1 MSLAVDLRYLR
12 RSTVRS
18 PGPAVAV
25 WACTAVWMAVAPA
38 LLSLLG
44 ALEWKSLPFQDS
56 GRIVNIQT
64 GVDLVPVLA
73 MSDRFRSVASYDSG
87 WVIAEGPRGAVTAG
101 AAAVDEPFFQV
112 FGTRPVA
119 GRLFSGPSDVNGAVL
134 TESLSQRLFGR
145 LPPQDGVLRVA
156 GQPFTVLGIVPDQPA
171 FPAGAELWVLRSSGI
186 LPERGFFPADLGT
199 VGRLAGGVGVQA
211 ADAAVRLAAR
221 EWEAKRDILL
231 GDVEVVTLEHLLR
244 RRSAG
249 ERGILGVALVG
260 LLGFVLLAQTSALA
274 GFLAERQAELA
285 LRISLGAGRLD
296 LIRLLLLELLLLAV
310 PGFLVGLP
318 LAALVLGRL
327 SGFVP
332 RGLAALIPPRLDGA
346 SLGVTVTGWAAV
358 SLLAAAGVWLATPE
372 AGSGSILVPERH
384 EVRRMRPRVRVRLA
398 LVCAAL
404 GLAVA
409 LGASTAVLRRSLD
422 NLERTPLGFEPRN
435 RTTAV
440 LRFAELPE
448 PDSLPALLSRLADQ
462 LEDVP
467 GIEAVAFSDAL
478 PIAAPAG
485 YLDISSEDGSGFWQ
499 SRIQGIQGEFIEAA
513 GLRLLAGRGLT
524 PLEEEAGAPV
534 ALLDEHGAREI
545 FGGRS
550 PLGGTV
556 FVGERPVEII
566 GVVPSTIGTSLEEAR
581 QPHLYLPLRFRHR
594 SRGPAALA
602 ILARVSRPIG
612 EPDLAAV
619 LSGTGAGKGI
629 TVSQVRPL
637 SQVLDTPL
645 APRRLARDMA
655 GLQWLAA
662 LALAALATFGTFSW
676 LLEVRAHELA
686 VRMALG
692 DTKKGIALRVLR
704 GALGLV
710 AAAVLLGLAVYLPA
724 AQALRALL
732 FGVEALSP
740 VALLEAMAAVGGVAL
755 AAAALAAGSALRRL
769 SLDPLRNPGSL
780 G

>member
-1 MSLAVDLRYLR
+1 MSLAADLRYLR

-44 ALEWKSLPFQDS
+44 ALEWKSLPFPDS
-56 GRIVNIQT
+56 GRIVNVQV

-73 MSDRFRSVASYDSG
+73 MSGRFQAVASYDSG
-87 WVIAEGPRGAVTAG
+87 LLVAEGPRGTVTTG
-101 AAAVDEPFFQV
+101 AATVDEPFFQV
-112 FGTRPVA
+112 FGIRPVA
-119 GRLFSGPSDVNGAVL
+119 GRLFSGPSDVGGVVL
-134 TESLSQRLFGR
+134 TEGLSRRLFGGT
-145 LPPQDGVLRVA
+145 PPPDDVLRVA
-156 GQPFTVLGIVPDQPA
+156 GQPFAVLGVVPDQPT
-171 FPAGAELWVLRSSGI
+171 FPSGAELWLLRSSGI
-186 LPERGFFPADLGT
+186 LPSRAFFPADLGIA
-199 VGRLAGGVGVQA
+199 GRLADGVAVQA
-211 ADAAVRLAAR
+211 AGAAVRLAAR
-221 EWEAKRDILL
+221 EWEAKTNVLL

-244 RRSAG
+244 RRSTG
-249 ERGILGVALVG
+249 ERGILGVALAG
-260 LLGFVLLAQTSALA
+260 LLGFVLLAQASALA

-296 LIRLLLLELLLLAV
+296 LVRLLLLEVLLLAV
-310 PGFLVGLP
+310 PGFLTGLP

-332 RGLAALIPPRLDGA
+332 PGLAELIPLRLDGA
-346 SLGVTVTGWAAV
+346 SLAVAASGWAVV

-372 AGSGSILVPERH
+372 AGSGSILVPERF
-384 EVRRMRPRVRVRLA
+384 EVRRKRPRARVRLA

-409 LGASTAVLRRSLD
+409 LGASTAVLRRSLAH
-422 NLERTPLGFEPRN
+422 LERTPLGFEPRN

-440 LRFAELPE
+440 LRFAEPPE
-448 PDSLPALLSRLADQ
+448 PDRLPLLLAGLADR
-462 LEDVP
+462 LENVP
-467 GIEAVAFSDAL
+467 GVEAVSFSDAL

-485 YLDISSEDGSGFWQ
+485 YVEISSGDRSEFWL
-499 SRIQGIQGEFIEAA
+499 SRIQGIQGEYLDGA
-513 GLRLLAGRGLT
+513 GLRLLAGRTLT
-524 PLEEEAGAPV
+524 PLEEETGAPV
-534 ALLDEHGAREI
+534 ALLDETGAREV
-545 FGGRS
+545 FAGRS

-556 FVGERPVEII
+556 LVNDRPVEIV
-566 GVVPSTIGTSLEEAR
+566 GLVPSTIGTSLEEPR
-581 QPHLYLPLRFRHR
+581 RPQLYLPLRFRYTSH
-594 SRGPAALA
+594 GPAAVA
-602 ILARVSRPIG
+602 ILSRVSKPVS
-612 EPDLAAV
+612 EANLAAV
-619 LSGTGAGKGI
+619 LNGKGA

-637 SQVLDTPL
+637 PQILETSL

-686 VRMALG
+686 VRLALG
-692 DTKKGIALRVLR
+692 DTKKGIALRTLR

-740 VALLEAMAAVGGVAL
+740 AALLEAMAAVGGAAL
-755 AAAALAAGSALRRL
+755 AAAALAVGSALRRL
-769 SLDPLRNPGSL
+769 SLDPLRNPASSL
-780 G
+780 Q